1 MSNGDP
7 PLPPEKP
14 VGHHTNMRLDHL
26 SYAVS
31 NHELVD
37 TVQRLGLQLGG
48 SFTDGGRH
56 PRFGTR
62 NFVLPIEGGVYV
74 EVVAA
79 LDHPASDKAP
89 FGQAVKARA
98 EDGGGWLGFAVA
110 VDDISPIEERL
121 GRPAVDGHRLRPD
134 GFDLTW
140 KQIGVNDLIGDASL
154 PYFIEWTSESSQ
166 HPSLSG
172 PVHVAAVA
180 CEIAGDRERVREWLG
195 GSVESPIDGSD
206 IQWVEAEENG
216 LIAVH
221 FRTAQGDVVR
231 VD

>member
-1 MSNGDP
+1 
-7 PLPPEKP
+7 
-14 VGHHTNMRLDHL
+14 MRLDHL

-37 TVQRLGLQLGG
+37 TVQRLGQQLGG

-98 EDGGGWLGFAVA
+98 EDGGGWLGLAVA
-110 VDDISPIEERL
+110 VEDISPFEQRL
-121 GRPAVDGHRLRPD
+121 GRESVEGHRVRPD
-134 GFDLTW
+134 GYDIPT
-140 KQIGVNDLIGDASL
+140 
-154 PYFIEWTSESSQ
+154 
-166 HPSLSG
+166 G
-172 PVHVAAVA
+172 P
-180 CEIAGDRERVREWLG
+180 
-195 GSVESPIDGSD
+195 
-206 IQWVEAEENG
+206 
-216 LIAVH
+216 
-221 FRTAQGDVVR
+221 
-231 VD
+231 